1 MGGGK
6 KHKTDEGK
14 KGSHREGERKGE
26 TDVNEDV
33 RGQERRVKKSAQ
45 VRRTRDRRHEEDRGP
60 KKGHLEKVNQRNKHL
75 VVAVDCS
82 SDLPTAAWD

>member
-1 MGGGK
+1 M
-6 KHKTDEGK
+6 
-14 KGSHREGERKGE
+14 E

-45 VRRTRDRRHEEDRGP
+45 VRRTRDRRHEEDRGLE
-60 KKGHLEKVNQRNKHL
+60 KGHLEKVNQRNKHL